1 MTNQRTYQTT
11 QGWMYLRWITN
22 PSMRKMHSRIIMP
35 RALATTM
42 FRDKV
47 ATNRKTEMP
56 TWWMRKRHA
65 RYMKNL
71 HSRVTRI
78 RI

>member
-1 MTNQRTYQTT
+1 
-11 QGWMYLRWITN
+11 
-22 PSMRKMHSRIIMP
+22 MRKTHSRHIMP

-42 FRDKV
+42 LRDKV

-65 RYMKNL
+65 RYIKNL
-71 HSRVTRI
+71 DSREIGI
-78 RI
+78 RVKGSITDQLL

>member
-1 MTNQRTYQTT
+1 
-11 QGWMYLRWITN
+11 
-22 PSMRKMHSRIIMP
+22 MRKMHSRHIMP

-42 FRDKV
+42 FLDKV
-47 ATNRKTEMP
+47 ATNRKKEMP

-71 HSRVTRI
+71 DSRVSK
-78 RI
+78 